1 AAIAGRTAIVV
12 AHRLEQAAEA
22 DLIVVMEGG
31 AIVEAGSPADL
42 VAAGGHFAA
51 LWNVAASRYDVS
63 DPR

>member
-1 AAIAGRTAIVV
+1 MV